1 MITKCFNPAC
11 QAPFDHR
18 AGRLVRFSTTNANN
32 NGPGSQPFI
41 QHFWICGPCAKLYRF
56 ECKSGMPV
64 ELIQF
69 EKAIPKEDPSFLLF
83 VA

>member
-1 MITKCFNPAC
+1 
-11 QAPFDHR
+11 
-18 AGRLVRFSTTNANN
+18 
-32 NGPGSQPFI
+32 
-41 QHFWICGPCAKLYRF
+41 
-56 ECKSGMPV
+56 MPV